1 MATAPKKPVKTPP
14 KKPAKAPPAGSLRDK
29 ISRRKKMLDDI

>member
-14 KKPAKAPPAGSLRDK
+14 KKPAKAPPAGSLRQK
-29 ISRRKKMLDDI
+29 IANRKKMLDDI